1 MTCRFHLRYRA
12 KKFCSEFAFGFIVL
26 GVLSVTAVSYA
37 SNTAPVENRPAVEE
51 EMELDPWEPFNAK
64 MFNFNRDFLDHYVL
78 KPVAKAWNFVL
89 PEPVQKSLRN
99 VVDNTNVVT
108 RLVNSL
114 AQGKF
119 AGAGREVARFGIN
132 STVGIGGLFDVA
144 KIGFDIEKSD
154 EDTGQT
160 LGFYGVGT
168 GPYLVLPLLPP
179 TDVRDGIGALVDAGL
194 NPVSYFIGF
203 TAEAGAATTGIMSGI
218 AATDAVNRRSL
229 NLEYYEEVEETV
241 IDLYGAVRNAY
252 FQKRA
257 AKIIE

>member
-1 MTCRFHLRYRA
+1 MTCKFHLRSRA

-89 PEPVQKSLRN
+89 PDPVQKSLRN

-168 GPYLVLPLLPP
+168 GPYLVLPL
-179 TDVRDGIGALVDAGL
+179 RGRKH
-194 NPVSYFIGF
+194 
-203 TAEAGAATTGIMSGI
+203 AE
-218 AATDAVNRRSL
+218 
-229 NLEYYEEVEETV
+229 
-241 IDLYGAVRNAY
+241 
-252 FQKRA
+252 
-257 AKIIE
+257 